1 MRASGR
7 KQRIAVAAAGALLLA
22 GVLSGCGDK
31 KAAGPRAVSVPVI
44 TAVAMQKEVPIQV
57 KAIGTVESPTTVQV
71 KSMINGEITS
81 VRFKEGQEVKKGDL
95 LFTVDRRPIEADL
108 RRAEATLARDIATA
122 TNARA
127 DANRYEALLKEGV
140 VAQQQADQ
148 MRTAADAADALVDAD
163 RAAAINSKVQL
174 TYTDILSPISGRTGS
189 LAIQLGNVIKAN
201 DTPFLVT
208 VNQIKPIYVTF
219 TIPESMLGNVQRYLA
234 KNRLMVSASIP
245 NDPIPVE
252 GMLTFI
258 DNSVDRQT
266 GTIKLKGTFVNADSR
281 LWPGQFVNVTLTLGR
296 QADAVVIPTAALQNG
311 QQGQFLF
318 VIRKDMTAES
328 RPVTVLRT
336 VGDLAVIQSGVVPGE
351 TVVVDGQL
359 RLTTGAKVE
368 VKSATPGQSGG
379 QNAETSK
386 GQGKTS

>member
-1 MRASGR
+1 MKVSGR
-7 KQRIAVAAAGALLLA
+7 NQGIAVAAACTLLLA
-22 GVLSGCGDK
+22 AVLTGCGDK
-31 KAAGPRAVSVPVI
+31 KAAPRVASVPVL
-44 TAVAMQKEVPIQV
+44 TAVALQKEVPIQI

-71 KSMINGEITS
+71 KSMVNGEITS
-81 VRFKEGQEVKKGDL
+81 VRFKEGQEVRKGDL
-95 LFTVDRRPIEADL
+95 LFTLDRRPIEADL

-127 DANRYEALLKEGV
+127 DANRYAALLKEGV

-219 TIPESMLGNVQRYLA
+219 TIPESMLGDVQRYLA
-234 KNRLMVSASIP
+234 KNRLMVSTSIP
-245 NDPIPVE
+245 NDPIPVV
-252 GMLTFI
+252 GTLSFI

-296 QADAVVIPTAALQNG
+296 QTDAVVIPTAALQNG

-318 VIRKDMTAES
+318 VVRKDMTAES
-328 RPVTVLRT
+328 RPVVVQRT
-336 VGDLAVIQSGVVPGE
+336 VGEIAVIQSGVAPGE

-368 VKSATPGQSGG
+368 IKSAAPGQSGG
-379 QNAETSK
+379 QNAETNK